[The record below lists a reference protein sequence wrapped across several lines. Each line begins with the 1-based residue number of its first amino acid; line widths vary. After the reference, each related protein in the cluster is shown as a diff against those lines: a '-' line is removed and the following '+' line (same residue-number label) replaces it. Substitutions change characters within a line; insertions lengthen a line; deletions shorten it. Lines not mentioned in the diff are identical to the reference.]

1 MECRVRPAP
10 VCFVV
15 CWAAVC
21 AAGQYSLA
29 PGTYT
34 FTIDTTLYPVW
45 NGRLHIDTVTMSP
58 GKFTLLENLFVT
70 DALGRAWFTADKIAI
85 YWDPNASVP
94 AQVSILRPEVFLY
107 IEANRISPPFT
118 WQSTGP
124 SGPPNIS
131 AFKFLSV
138 EDASVTIL
146 ADNKVVTWQAI
157 DIAALATSD
166 GVFKFDITRI
176 MPDKS
181 NIGTIRGSC
190 DLAKGEIVY
199 GALLN
204 HFVDANESGIF
215 MRAYNLPIV
224 TSYTGRVAVNVSG
237 DVCIGDSNTYWPS
250 GTVHYMDSTVATDY
264 GKLFGNMDG
273 LVRISLNQLLFES
286 VRGYGM
292 DGSISGNAFISFP
305 PERDRVT
312 GGRFTARHINLAQF
326 CAAINRTWFKQ
337 GHGSI
342 VYDFTFRDGDLQSLR
357 AESIV
362 FLDGA
367 DVWNVP
373 VFSQIF
379 DYLHIRPNPALTFTD
394 ALAEFR
400 MNGQVVTFKSARI
413 TSPVS
418 AIIFEPNL
426 TANLENHYVDA
437 YAVAVVFKDIRTILS
452 RLPVLDIISKF
463 NDRFLRM
470 HIQGDWDQP
479 GTEIVK
485 LNLLKNIET
494 GTGQFVK
501 DAASSGGHISSKFFE
516 ALGGQPAR

>member
-1 MECRVRPAP
+1 MGCRFRMASLSMLVCWVVLPAP
-10 VCFVV
+10 
-15 CWAAVC
+15 A
-21 AAGQYSLA
+21 QYSLA

-34 FTIDTTLYPVW
+34 FTLDTSLYPAW
-45 NGRLHIDTVTMSP
+45 NGRLHIDTVTFSP
-58 GKFTLLENLFVT
+58 GRFASLDNVFVT
-70 DALGRAWFTADKIAI
+70 DALGRPWFTADNISL
-85 YWDPNASVP
+85 YWDPNSAVP
-94 AQVSILRPEVFLY
+94 AQVSVRRPGIFVY

-118 WQSTGP
+118 WESTGP

-131 AFKFLSV
+131 PFKFLSV
-138 EDASVTIL
+138 DDASVTVL
-146 ADNKVVTWQAI
+146 ADNMVITWQAI
-157 DIAALATSD
+157 DITALTTSD
-166 GVFKFDITRI
+166 GVLKFDITGS

-181 NIGTIRGSC
+181 NFGTIHGSC
-190 DLAKGEIVY
+190 DLARGEIVY
-199 GALLN
+199 SALLN

-215 MRAYNLPIV
+215 MSAYSLPIV

-237 DVCIGDSNTYWPS
+237 DVCIGDPNTYWPA
-250 GTVHYMDSTVATDY
+250 GTVHYTDSTIATDY
-264 GKLFGNMDG
+264 GKLVGNMDG
-273 LVRISLNQLLFES
+273 LVRISRNQLLFEN

-292 DGSISGNAFISFP
+292 DGSIRGNAFISFP

-312 GGRFTARHINLAQF
+312 GGRFTAKHIDLAKF
-326 CAAINRTWFKQ
+326 SAALNKSWFRQ

-357 AESIV
+357 ADSIV

-379 DYLHIRPNPALTFTD
+379 EYLHLHPSPALTFTD

-400 MNGQVVTFKSARI
+400 MNGQVVTFKSVRI

-452 RLPVLDIISKF
+452 RLPALDIISKF
-463 NDRFLRM
+463 NDRFLRL
-470 HIQGDWDQP
+470 HIQGYWDQP

-485 LNLLKNIET
+485 LNLLKNIQT

-516 ALGGQPAR
+516 AFGAQPAR